1 MIKTLL
7 SFILILN
14 SAFGASVF
22 IDLEGI
28 KVNSGQK
35 VSSPNKVLSVEN
47 KLNSGSIVQIFKN
60 NSLFKTIVLKTGESK
75 SVKLPRGRFDKF
87 HVIGVKPPTEKI
99 DI

>member
-60 NSLFKTIVLKTGESK
+60 NLCLKQLFLKQESLRV
-75 SVKLPRGRFDKF
+75 
-87 HVIGVKPPTEKI
+87 
-99 DI
+99 